1 MNGRFAISS
10 GKTTI
15 TFFKYPNA
23 EMPRAGSHRLPPV
36 GKESLRAAI
45 RKAAKIFEDFSFLVK
60 GKNCRVGRFGTC
72 SRTSGRELHAVWLE
86 SLLCAVRRRFLFLA
100 TAATV
105 TWRGRPTQTARQVVT
120 GVTWRVDAPHSQPA
134 TTPPGHASSFP
145 SAVAV
150 AKISRRPTE
159 PA

>member
-1 MNGRFAISS
+1 
-10 GKTTI
+10 
-15 TFFKYPNA
+15 
-23 EMPRAGSHRLPPV
+23 MPRAGSHRLPPV

-100 TAATV
+100 TVATV
-105 TWRGRPTQTARQVVT
+105 TWRGRPTQTAPQVVA
-120 GVTWRVDAPHSQPA
+120 GVTWRIDAPHSQPA
-134 TTPPGHASSFP
+134 TTHPVHASSFTSP
-145 SAVAV
+145 SPKYLAAPLNLHDASAYVFLLAPHYAMAVGRFLV
-150 AKISRRPTE
+150 
-159 PA
+159 